1 MAVLRVLGVVVAA
14 LVGLVVLAAG
24 AAYLLLP
31 TERLVALAS
40 AEVARATGRTLTVRG
55 PVTPSLWPV
64 LGVSAGGV
72 ALSNAEW
79 AATPQMISVE
89 EAAVGVRLGALLGGR
104 LEIDELRLTGPVI
117 ALEVSEAGEANWLPN
132 RDAPAEAVPE
142 AAPDAPAAGGEVGD
156 RGRALALGRLTLVI
170 ERGALSFEDRLSDLA
185 VAARDVAVTA
195 EAAASDAPL
204 SVSASGALN
213 GAPVALSATL
223 DSLAAVLAGAQ
234 AGLTLDVEA
243 AGARLR
249 YDGSFTA
256 AGATLAG
263 ALDVAAPDLAAL
275 AALGGVALDP
285 LVAGA
290 ALRADVA
297 FGDDRVLRLDGLA
310 ATAGEIAAGGAATLD
325 LSGAR
330 PRVTADL
337 DLGAVDLTPFLAGR
351 GGAAGDAA
359 GGGAAGAGGGW
370 STAPIDLTGLRAA
383 DADVS
388 LRADSVDLGQGA
400 LTDMALRA
408 ILQDGALALDI
419 ARLSLFG
426 GGLTGRVTA
435 TAEDPHRV
443 TAALD
448 LAGVRLRPILTRFA
462 GVDRLTGSGAL
473 TTDLTAAG
481 PHLDAM
487 MRSLSGAAS
496 VRLTDGALMGLN
508 VAGMVRQA
516 TGGGAAGGTQRTDFA
531 EIAASFA
538 VSEGVARNDDL
549 IFLGPL
555 LRAEGAGSIDIGRRT
570 LDYRLTPRAVPTL
583 EGQGGR
589 ADQQGLAVPLII
601 RGPWA
606 DPSIR
611 PDLAAAVGDV
621 LQDPAGAAR
630 SLGAAGQQAEGARR
644 ALEQLPDAIRED
656 PAGAVNRLL
665 QGGGGLGGLLGR

>member
-1 MAVLRVLGVVVAA
+1 MGVVRVLGVVVAV
-14 LVGLVVLAAG
+14 LVGLIVVAAG

-40 AEVARATGRTLTVRG
+40 AEVERATGRTLTVRG

-72 ALSNAEW
+72 ALSNADW

-117 ALEVSEAGEANWLPN
+117 ALEVSEAGEANWLLTHGAPAEPVAEPGA
-132 RDAPAEAVPE
+132 DAPAP
-142 AAPDAPAAGGEVGD
+142 APGEGGG
-156 RGRALALGRLTLVI
+156 GRDLALGRLTLVI
-170 ERGALSFEDRLSDLA
+170 ERGALSFEDRVSDLA
-185 VAARDVAVTA
+185 IAARDIDVDA
-195 EAAASDAPL
+195 EAAAPDAPL
-204 SVSASGALN
+204 SVAASGALN
-213 GAPVALSATL
+213 GAPVALSGTL
-223 DSLAAVLAGAQ
+223 DSLAAVLAGAE

-249 YDGSFTA
+249 YDGAFTA
-256 AGATLAG
+256 AGTTLAG
-263 ALDVAAPDLAAL
+263 ALDAAAPDLAAL

-285 LVAGA
+285 PVAGA

-297 FGDDRVLRLDGLA
+297 FGDDRVLRLDGLTA
-310 ATAGEIAAGGAATLD
+310 SAGEIAAAGAATLD

-330 PRVTADL
+330 PRLTADL
-337 DLGAVDLTPFLAGR
+337 DLGNADLTPFLAGPGGGD
-351 GGAAGDAA
+351 GGAAEDPG
-359 GGGAAGAGGGW
+359 AGAGGGW
-370 STAPIDLTGLRAA
+370 STAPIDLAGLRAA
-383 DADVS
+383 DADVT
-388 LRADSVDLGQGA
+388 LRADRLDLGQGA
-400 LTDMALRA
+400 LTDMALHA
-408 ILQDGALALDI
+408 VLQDGALALDI

-426 GGLTGRVTA
+426 GALTGRVSA
-435 TAEDPHRV
+435 TAGDPQRV
-443 TAALD
+443 AAALD
-448 LAGVRLRPILTRFA
+448 LAGVQLRPILSRFA
-462 GVDRLTGSGAL
+462 GVDRLTGTGAL
-473 TTDLTAAG
+473 TADLTAAG

-496 VRLTDGALMGLN
+496 VRLTDGALLGLN

-516 TGGGAAGGTQRTDFA
+516 TGGGAAGGPQRTDFA

-538 VSEGVARNDDL
+538 VSGGVARNDDL

-555 LRAEGAGSIDIGRRT
+555 LRAEGAGTIDIGRQT
-570 LDYRLTPRAVPTL
+570 LDYRLTPRAVLTL

-589 ADQQGLAVPLII
+589 ADHQGLAVPLVI

-606 DPSIR
+606 GPSIR
-611 PDLAAAVGDV
+611 PDLAAAVGNV

-630 SLGAAGQQAEGARR
+630 SLGAAGAQADGARR
-644 ALEQLPDAIRED
+644 AVEGLPEALRED
-656 PAGAVNRLL
+656 PAGTVNRLL